1 MSSSPRIV
9 QNKMEASLI
18 LKKFELWA
26 VSFFLSSQ
34 ICPNIQVTSQ
44 NAPEAPVIK
53 EKWSVNCNN

>member
-53 EKWSVNCNN
+53 EK